1 MRKAFFTLAFLFS
14 VLCAKAED
22 GHSLWLRY
30 NQDVRHVDITVNRD
44 SKTINLAV
52 EELQKGWKGMPV
64 SLVVA
69 KPNKKQKSKNGKV
82 QQLSPDAFTI
92 ETVNKAK
99 QEKHIKISSQTDA
112 GILYGVFHLLRLQQ
126 TGKLPADMSWF
137 KVSESPVYQHRILNH
152 WDNLD
157 GTVERGYAGHSIF
170 WHDNE
175 AEPTFTDDDAKLWA
189 EYGRANASVGIN
201 GTVVNNVNA
210 SPKMLSKP
218 YIDHVCK
225 IADVLRPY
233 GMKVYISIN
242 FSSPKEL
249 GGLPTSDPLNADVKK
264 WWKKKAD
271 EIYKLIPDF
280 GGFLVKANSEGLP
293 GPQDFGRTH
302 ADGANMLADVLKPH
316 GGIVMW
322 RAFVYKSDDSDR
334 AKQAYQEF
342 MPLDGQFRDNVIIQI
357 KNGPIDFQPREP
369 FSPLFGALKKTQT
382 MIEFQITQEYL
393 GHSFQLC
400 YLAPMWQECLMSDT
414 YQKGEGTTIARV
426 TDGKTYPQKYTAIAG
441 VANVGRDTNW
451 CGHIFAQS
459 NWYAFGRLAWNCNL
473 DSKDIAEEWI
483 AQTFCTDKEFVQ
495 KVESIMMD
503 SREAVVNY
511 MMPLGLHHL
520 FAWTHHYG
528 PEPWCEIPGARADW
542 LPSYYHKASEDGIG
556 FDRSSKGTNAVSQYH
571 EPLSTQFDNVSTCP
585 DEYLLWFHHLPW
597 DYKMQNGET
606 LWSALCHKYDKG
618 VKQVRNYQVVWDGLE
633 KYVDADRFKHVQ
645 SKLRRQAHDAV
656 WWRDACLLY
665 FQQYSKMPL
674 PSDVERPVKDLD
686 EYKQIKFRWS
696 HHN

>member
-1 MRKAFFTLAFLFS
+1 
-14 VLCAKAED
+14 
-22 GHSLWLRY
+22 
-30 NQDVRHVDITVNRD
+30 
-44 SKTINLAV
+44 
-52 EELQKGWKGMPV
+52 
-64 SLVVA
+64 
-69 KPNKKQKSKNGKV
+69 
-82 QQLSPDAFTI
+82 
-92 ETVNKAK
+92 
-99 QEKHIKISSQTDA
+99 
-112 GILYGVFHLLRLQQ
+112 
-126 TGKLPADMSWF
+126 
-137 KVSESPVYQHRILNH
+137 
-152 WDNLD
+152 
-157 GTVERGYAGHSIF
+157 
-170 WHDNE
+170 
-175 AEPTFTDDDAKLWA
+175 
-189 EYGRANASVGIN
+189 
-201 GTVVNNVNA
+201 
-210 SPKMLSKP
+210 
-218 YIDHVCK
+218 
-225 IADVLRPY
+225 
-233 GMKVYISIN
+233 
-242 FSSPKEL
+242 
-249 GGLPTSDPLNADVKK
+249 
-264 WWKKKAD
+264 
-271 EIYKLIPDF
+271 
-280 GGFLVKANSEGLP
+280 
-293 GPQDFGRTH
+293 
-302 ADGANMLADVLKPH
+302 
-316 GGIVMW
+316 
-322 RAFVYKSDDSDR
+322 
-334 AKQAYQEF
+334 
-342 MPLDGQFRDNVIIQI
+342 
-357 KNGPIDFQPREP
+357 
-369 FSPLFGALKKTQT
+369 
-382 MIEFQITQEYL
+382 
-393 GHSFQLC
+393 
-400 YLAPMWQECLMSDT
+400 
-414 YQKGEGTTIARV
+414 
-426 TDGKTYPQKYTAIAG
+426 
-441 VANVGRDTNW
+441 
-451 CGHIFAQS
+451 
-459 NWYAFGRLAWNCNL
+459 
-473 DSKDIAEEWI
+473 KDIAEEWI